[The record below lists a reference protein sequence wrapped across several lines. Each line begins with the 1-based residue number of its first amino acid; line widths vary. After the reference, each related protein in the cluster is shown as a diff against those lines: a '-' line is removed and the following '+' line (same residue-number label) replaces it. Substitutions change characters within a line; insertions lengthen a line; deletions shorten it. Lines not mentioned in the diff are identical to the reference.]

1 MGPRAPA
8 GVGGGGGACLV
19 TSQCQ
24 GAGGPSD
31 PCRAGGGVQTG
42 LRSRAH
48 PPVGRFRGVSHPEA
62 ESGPPGQRVQAQQ
75 YWGLG
80 SGVGTP
86 PSGRFTKGRHG
97 TRGPGTQSW
106 GHLEP
111 GGSGRRP
118 RAWGFTAEPALP
130 ALRTQRG
137 GLAGPGN
144 GLRAHRAQA
153 PSRRR
158 PQPAP
163 REVAGTLSSQVPS
176 PCRTREA
183 AACLKTETQPS
194 KSRAGCPPTRRCRT
208 QKGQVPGG
216 KRHAADTGQ
225 TRTERGGVA
234 PVPGGP
240 WGRQSRRSRK
250 QACQAA
256 AGLHM

>member
-1 MGPRAPA
+1 MGFLTLKQSRVHPVRGYKPNSTGAWGPA
-8 GVGGGGGACLV
+8 W
-19 TSQCQ
+19 
-24 GAGGPSD
+24 
-31 PCRAGGGVQTG
+31 
-42 LRSRAH
+42 
-48 PPVGRFRGVSHPEA
+48 
-62 ESGPPGQRVQAQQ
+62 GPPRRE
-75 YWGLG
+75 G
-80 SGVGTP
+80 S
-86 PSGRFTKGRHG
+86 
-97 TRGPGTQSW
+97 
-106 GHLEP
+106 
-111 GGSGRRP
+111 
-118 RAWGFTAEPALP
+118 PALP